1 MFSNFEYLI
10 TMKIIILGAGQ
21 VGGTLAISLAGE
33 DNDITLVDT
42 NPKKLRALQDQLDL
56 RTVVGYGSHP
66 QILRQAGAEDADMV
80 IAVTNS
86 DETNMIACQVAYSV
100 FNTPTKIARI
110 RSPEYLK
117 EKKLFNADNLPV
129 DVVISPEQL
138 VVKHIHRLIEN
149 PGALQVMD
157 FAEGLV
163 RLVAVK
169 AYYGGLLVGNTLS
182 TLRSHMPNIEARV
195 AAIFRRGKAIMPTG
209 DTVIEADDEVFFI
222 AASNH
227 IRQIMGELQ
236 KLENPYKKIMIA
248 GGGNIGRGL
257 ANALQEKYFV
267 KLLEMDSKRA
277 MAISDELDDA
287 IVLHAD
293 ASNQQLLIDENIDQM
308 DVFIAVTNKDE
319 ANIMSAM
326 LAKKLGARKTMVLIN
341 RPAYTDLLQ
350 GNEIDIA
357 VSPQHTTTSSLLT
370 HIRKGD
376 VANVY
381 TLRRGAAEAME
392 AVAHGT
398 EDTSKVVG
406 KAIGEIELPKGTTI
420 GAIVRGEKVIIAH
433 HNIVI
438 QSNDHVILFLID
450 KKYVSDVERL
460 FQVDLTFF

>member
-1 MFSNFEYLI
+1 
-10 TMKIIILGAGQ
+10 MKIIIVGAGQ

-33 DNDITLVDT
+33 DNDITLIDT
-42 NPKKLRALQDQLDL
+42 SPKKLRVLQDHLDL
-56 RTVVGYGSHP
+56 RTIVGYGSHP
-66 QILRQAGAEDADMV
+66 NILRQAGAEDADMV

-86 DETNMIACQVAYSV
+86 DETNMMACQVAYSV

-117 EKKLFNADNLPV
+117 EKKKLFNADNLPV

-138 VVKHIHRLIEN
+138 VVKHIYQLLEN

-157 FAEGLV
+157 FANGLV

-195 AAIFRRGKAIMPTG
+195 AAIFRRGKAIVPTG

-222 AASNH
+222 AESNH

-236 KLENPYKKIMIA
+236 ELEKPYKKIMIV
-248 GGGNIGRGL
+248 GGGNIGLGL
-257 ANALQEKYFV
+257 AKKLEENYSV
-267 KLLEMDSKRA
+267 KLIEADAKRA
-277 MAISDELDDA
+277 LTISDHLDDV
-287 IVLHAD
+287 IVLHGD
-293 ASNQQLLIDENIDQM
+293 ASNKDLLTEENVDHM

-319 ANIMSAM
+319 ANIMSSM
-326 LAKKLGARKTMVLIN
+326 LAKKMGARKTMVLIN
-341 RPAYTDLLQ
+341 NNAYTDILQ
-350 GNEIDIA
+350 GKEIDIA
-357 VSPQHTTTSSLLT
+357 VSPQHTTTSALLT
-370 HIRKGD
+370 HIRRGD

-398 EDTSKVVG
+398 EGTSKVVG
-406 KAIGEIELPKGTTI
+406 KAIGDIPLPKGTTI
-420 GAIVRGEKVIIAH
+420 GAIVRGEQVIIAH
-433 HNIVI
+433 HNIVV
-438 QSNDHVILFLID
+438 QTDDHIILFLVD
-450 KKYVSDVERL
+450 KKHVGAVERL

>member
-1 MFSNFEYLI
+1 
-10 TMKIIILGAGQ
+10 MKIIILGAGQ
-21 VGGTLAISLAGE
+21 VGGTLAVSLAGE

-56 RTVVGYGSHP
+56 RTIVGYGSHP
-66 QILRQAGAEDADMV
+66 HILRQAGAEDADMV

-110 RSPEYLK
+110 RSPHYLK
-117 EKKLFNADNLPV
+117 EKTLFNSDNLPV

-157 FAEGLV
+157 FAEGLL

-222 AASNH
+222 AASHH
-227 IRQIMGELQ
+227 IRQIIGELQ

-257 ANALQEKYFV
+257 ARALQDKYYV
-267 KLLEMDSKRA
+267 KLLEMNAKQA
-277 MAISDELDDA
+277 MAISDDLDET
-287 IVLHAD
+287 IVLHGD
-293 ASNQQLLIDENIDQM
+293 ASNQQLLVDENIDQM

-326 LAKKLGARKTMVLIN
+326 LAKRLGARKTMVLIN

-357 VSPQHTTTSSLLT
+357 VSPQSTTTSILLT
-370 HIRKGD
+370 HIRRGD

-406 KAIGEIELPKGTTI
+406 RAIGEIDLPKGTTI

-438 QSNDHVILFLID
+438 QSDDHVILFLVD
-450 KKYVSDVERL
+450 KKYVGEVERL

>member
-1 MFSNFEYLI
+1 
-10 TMKIIILGAGQ
+10 MKIIILGAGQ

-66 QILRQAGAEDADMV
+66 QILRQAGADDADMV
-80 IAVTNS
+80 IAVTSS

-138 VVKHIHRLIEN
+138 VVKHISRLIEN

-157 FAEGLV
+157 FADGLL

-182 TLRSHMPNIEARV
+182 TLRSHMPNIETRV

-209 DTVIEADDEVFFI
+209 DTIIEADDEVFVI
-222 AASNH
+222 AATNH

-248 GGGNIGRGL
+248 GGGNIGKGL
-257 ANALQEKYFV
+257 AKALQDKYYV
-267 KLLEMDSKRA
+267 KLLEMNANQA
-277 MAISDELDDA
+277 MAISDELDDT

-357 VSPQHTTTSSLLT
+357 ISPQNTTTSSLLT

-438 QSNDHVILFLID
+438 QSDDHVILFLVD
-450 KKYVSDVERL
+450 KKYVGDVERL

>member
-1 MFSNFEYLI
+1 
-10 TMKIIILGAGQ
+10 MKIIILGAGQ
-21 VGGTLAISLAGE
+21 VGGTLAVSLAGE

-56 RTVVGYGSHP
+56 RTIVGYGSHP
-66 QILRQAGAEDADMV
+66 HILRQAGAEDADMV

-110 RSPEYLK
+110 RSPHYLK
-117 EKKLFNADNLPV
+117 EKTLFNSDNLPV

-157 FAEGLV
+157 FAEGLL

-222 AASNH
+222 AASHH

-257 ANALQEKYFV
+257 ARALQDKYYV
-267 KLLEMDSKRA
+267 KLLEMNAKQA
-277 MAISDELDDA
+277 MAISDDLDDT
-287 IVLHAD
+287 IVLHGD
-293 ASNQQLLIDENIDQM
+293 ASNQQLLVDENIDQM

-326 LAKKLGARKTMVLIN
+326 LAKRLGARKTMVLIN

-357 VSPQHTTTSSLLT
+357 VSPQSTTTSILLT
-370 HIRKGD
+370 HIRRGD

-406 KAIGEIELPKGTTI
+406 RAIGEIDLPKGTTI

-438 QSNDHVILFLID
+438 QSDDHVILFLVD
-450 KKYVSDVERL
+450 KKYVGEVERL

>member
-1 MFSNFEYLI
+1 
-10 TMKIIILGAGQ
+10 MKIIILGAGQ
-21 VGGTLAISLAGE
+21 VGGTLAVSLAGE

-42 NPKKLRALQDQLDL
+42 NPKKLRSLQDHLDL
-56 RTVVGYGSHP
+56 RTIVGYGSHP
-66 QILRQAGAEDADMV
+66 QTLRQAGAEDADMI

-86 DETNMIACQVAYSV
+86 DETNMVACQIAYSI

-110 RSPEYLK
+110 RAQEYFD
-117 EKKLFNADNLPV
+117 EKALFSAENLPV

-138 VVKHIHRLIEN
+138 VVKHIHRLIET
-149 PGALQVMD
+149 PGALQVVD

-182 TLRSHMPNIEARV
+182 TLRSHMPNIDARV

-209 DTVIEADDEVFFI
+209 DTVIEADDEVFFL
-222 AASNH
+222 AASHH

-236 KLENPYKKIMIA
+236 KLENPYKRIMIA
-248 GGGNIGRGL
+248 GGGNIGLGL
-257 ANALQEKYFV
+257 AKALQNDYNV
-267 KLLEMDSKRA
+267 KLLEMDATQALR
-277 MAISDELDDA
+277 ISDELDDT
-287 IVLHAD
+287 IVLHGD
-293 ASNQQLLIDENIDQM
+293 ANNQELLHDENIDHI

-326 LAKKLGARKTMVLIN
+326 LAKRMGARKTMVLIN
-341 RPAYTDLLQ
+341 RTVYTDLLQ
-350 GNEIDIA
+350 GQEIDIA

-370 HIRKGD
+370 HIRRGD

-420 GAIVRGEKVIIAH
+420 GAIVRGDKVLIAH

-438 QSNDHVILFLID
+438 QSDDHVILFLVD
-450 KKYVSDVERL
+450 KKYVGDVERL

>member
-1 MFSNFEYLI
+1 
-10 TMKIIILGAGQ
+10 MKIIILGAGQ

-56 RTVVGYGSHP
+56 RTIVGYGSHP

-138 VVKHIHRLIEN
+138 VVKQIHRLIEN

-157 FAEGLV
+157 FAKGLL

-195 AAIFRRGKAIMPTG
+195 AAIFRRGRAIMPTG

-222 AASNH
+222 AASHH

-236 KLENPYKKIMIA
+236 KLENPYQKIMIA

-257 ANALQEKYFV
+257 AKALQNKYHV
-267 KLLEMDSKRA
+267 KLLEMDPKQA
-277 MAISDELDDA
+277 MVISDDLEET
-287 IVLHAD
+287 IVLQGD

-326 LAKKLGARKTMVLIN
+326 LAKKMGARKTMVLIN

-357 VSPQHTTTSSLLT
+357 LSPQHTTTSSLLT

-438 QSNDHVILFLID
+438 QSDDHIILFLVD
-450 KKYVSDVERL
+450 KKYVGEVERL

>member
-1 MFSNFEYLI
+1 
-10 TMKIIILGAGQ
+10 MKIIILGAGQ

-56 RTVVGYGSHP
+56 RTIVGYGSHP
-66 QILRQAGAEDADMV
+66 QILRQAGADDADMI

-86 DETNMIACQVAYSV
+86 DETNMIACQVAYSI

-117 EKKLFNADNLPV
+117 EKTLFNADNLPV

-138 VVKHIHRLIEN
+138 VVKHIHRLIET

-157 FAEGLV
+157 FAEGRI

-195 AAIFRRGKAIMPTG
+195 AAIFRQGKAIMPTG

-222 AASNH
+222 AASHH

-236 KLENPYKKIMIA
+236 ELENPYKKIMIA

-257 ANALQEKYFV
+257 AKALQDKYYV
-267 KLLEMDSKRA
+267 KLLERDSKRA
-277 MAISDELDDA
+277 MSISDDLDDT
-287 IVLHAD
+287 IVLHGD

-308 DVFIAVTNKDE
+308 DVFIAVTNSDE

-326 LAKKLGARKTMVLIN
+326 LAKRMGARKTMVLIN

-357 VSPQHTTTSSLLT
+357 ISPQHTTTSILLT

-420 GAIVRGEKVIIAH
+420 AAIVRGEKVIIAH

-438 QSNDHVILFLID
+438 QSDDHVILFLVD
-450 KKYVSDVERL
+450 KKYVGDVERL

>member
-1 MFSNFEYLI
+1 
-10 TMKIIILGAGQ
+10 MKIIILGAGQ
-21 VGGTLAISLAGE
+21 VGGTLAVSLAGE

-66 QILRQAGAEDADMV
+66 HILRQAGAEDADMM

-110 RSPEYLK
+110 RSPHYLK
-117 EKKLFNADNLPV
+117 EKSLFNSDNLPV

-157 FAEGLV
+157 FAEGLL

-222 AASNH
+222 AASHH

-257 ANALQEKYFV
+257 ARALQDKYYV
-267 KLLEMDSKRA
+267 KLLEMNAKQA
-277 MAISDELDDA
+277 MAISDDLDDT
-287 IVLHAD
+287 IVLHGD
-293 ASNQQLLIDENIDQM
+293 ASNQQLLVDENIDQM

-326 LAKKLGARKTMVLIN
+326 LAKRLGARKTMVLIN

-357 VSPQHTTTSSLLT
+357 VSPQSTTTSLLLT
-370 HIRKGD
+370 HIRRGD

-406 KAIGEIELPKGTTI
+406 RAIGEIDLPKGTTI

-438 QSNDHVILFLID
+438 QSDDHVILFLVD
-450 KKYVSDVERL
+450 KKYVGEVERL

>member
-1 MFSNFEYLI
+1 
-10 TMKIIILGAGQ
+10 MKIIILGAGQ

-42 NPKKLRALQDQLDL
+42 NPKKLRALQDHLDL
-56 RTVVGYGSHP
+56 RTIVGYGSHP
-66 QILRQAGAEDADMV
+66 QIMRQAGAEDADML

-138 VVKHIHRLIEN
+138 VVKQIHRLIET

-157 FAEGLV
+157 FSEGLL

-257 ANALQEKYFV
+257 AKVLQDKYYV
-267 KLLEMDSKRA
+267 KLLEMDANQA
-277 MAISDELDDA
+277 MAISDDLDKT

-293 ASNQQLLIDENIDQM
+293 ASNQQLLVDENIDQM

-326 LAKKLGARKTMVLIN
+326 LAKRLGARKTMVLIN
-341 RPAYTDLLQ
+341 RAAYTDLLQ

-357 VSPQHTTTSSLLT
+357 ISPQHTTTSSLLS
-370 HIRKGD
+370 HIRRGD

-406 KAIGEIELPKGTTI
+406 KAIGEIDLPKGTTI

-438 QSNDHVILFLID
+438 QSDDHVILFLVD
-450 KKYVSDVERL
+450 KKYVGDVERL

>member
-1 MFSNFEYLI
+1 
-10 TMKIIILGAGQ
+10 MKIIILGAGQ
-21 VGGTLAISLAGE
+21 VGGTLAVSLAGE

-56 RTVVGYGSHP
+56 RTIVGYGSHP
-66 QILRQAGAEDADMV
+66 HILRQAGAEDADMV

-110 RSPEYLK
+110 RSPHYLK
-117 EKKLFNADNLPV
+117 EKTLFNSDNLPV

-157 FAEGLV
+157 FAEGLL

-222 AASNH
+222 AASHH

-257 ANALQEKYFV
+257 ARALQDKYYV
-267 KLLEMDSKRA
+267 KLLEMNAKQA
-277 MAISDELDDA
+277 MAISDDLDDT
-287 IVLHAD
+287 IVLHGD
-293 ASNQQLLIDENIDQM
+293 ASNQQLLVDENIDQM

-326 LAKKLGARKTMVLIN
+326 LAKRLGARKTMVLIN

-357 VSPQHTTTSSLLT
+357 VSPQSTTTSILLT
-370 HIRKGD
+370 HIRRGD

-381 TLRRGAAEAME
+381 RLRRGAAEAME

-406 KAIGEIELPKGTTI
+406 RAIGEIDLPKGTTI

-438 QSNDHVILFLID
+438 QSDDHVILFLVD
-450 KKYVSDVERL
+450 KKYVGEVERL

>member
-1 MFSNFEYLI
+1 
-10 TMKIIILGAGQ
+10 MKIIILGAGQ
-21 VGGTLAISLAGE
+21 VGGTLAVSLAGE
-33 DNDITLVDT
+33 DNDITIVDT
-42 NPKKLRALQDQLDL
+42 NPKKLRVLQDQLDL
-56 RTVVGYGSHP
+56 RTIVGYGSHP
-66 QILRQAGAEDADMV
+66 HILRQAGADDADMV

-100 FNTPTKIARI
+100 FNTPTKIARV

-117 EKKLFNADNLPV
+117 EKKLFNSDNLPV

-157 FAEGLV
+157 FAEGRV

-169 AYYGGLLVGNTLS
+169 AYYGGLLVGHTLA

-195 AAIFRRGKAIMPTG
+195 AAIFRRGKAIVPTG
-209 DTVIEADDEVFFI
+209 DTVIEADDEVFFL

-236 KLENPYKKIMIA
+236 RLEKPYKKIMIA

-257 ANALQEKYFV
+257 ANSLQQDYFV
-267 KLLEMDSKRA
+267 KLLEMDPKRA

-293 ASNQQLLIDENIDQM
+293 ASNKNLLVEENIDQM

-326 LAKKLGARKTMVLIN
+326 LAKRLGAKKTMVLIN
-341 RPAYTDLLQ
+341 RPAYTDLVQ
-350 GNEIDIA
+350 GGEIDIA
-357 VSPQHTTTSSLLT
+357 ISPQHTTTSSLLT

-392 AVAHGT
+392 AIAHGT
-398 EDTSKVVG
+398 EDTSRVVG
-406 KAIGEIELPKGTTI
+406 KAIGEIDLPKGTTI

-438 QSNDHVILFLID
+438 QSDDHVILFLVD
-450 KKYVSDVERL
+450 KKYVPDVERL

>member
-1 MFSNFEYLI
+1 
-10 TMKIIILGAGQ
+10 MKIIIVGAGQ

-33 DNDITLVDT
+33 DNDITLIDT
-42 NPKKLRALQDQLDL
+42 SPKKLRVLQDHLDL
-56 RTVVGYGSHP
+56 RTIVGYGSHP
-66 QILRQAGAEDADMV
+66 NILRQAGAEDADMV

-138 VVKHIHRLIEN
+138 VVKHIHQLIEN

-157 FAEGLV
+157 FANGLV

-195 AAIFRRGKAIMPTG
+195 AAIFRRGKAIVPTG

-222 AASNH
+222 AESNH

-236 KLENPYKKIMIA
+236 ELEKPYKKIMIV
-248 GGGNIGRGL
+248 GGGNIGLGL
-257 ANALQEKYFV
+257 AKKLEEDYSV
-267 KLLEMDSKRA
+267 KLVEADAKRA
-277 MAISDELDDA
+277 LTISDYLDDA
-287 IVLHAD
+287 IVLHGN
-293 ASNQQLLIDENIDQM
+293 ASNKDLLTEENIDHM

-326 LAKKLGARKTMVLIN
+326 LAKKMGARKTMVLIN
-341 RPAYTDLLQ
+341 NNAYTDILQ
-350 GNEIDIA
+350 GKEIDIA

-370 HIRKGD
+370 HIRRGD
-376 VANVY
+376 VSNVY

-406 KAIGEIELPKGTTI
+406 KAIGDIPLPKGTTI

-433 HNIVI
+433 HNIVV
-438 QSNDHVILFLID
+438 QTDDHIILFLVD
-450 KKYVSDVERL
+450 KKHVGEVERL

>member
-1 MFSNFEYLI
+1 
-10 TMKIIILGAGQ
+10 MKIIILGAGQ

-33 DNDITLVDT
+33 DNDISLVDT
-42 NPKKLRALQDQLDL
+42 DPKRLRALQDHLDL
-56 RTVVGYGSHP
+56 RTIVGYGSHP
-66 QILRQAGAEDADMV
+66 HILRQAGAEDADMI

-86 DETNMIACQVAYSV
+86 DETNMIACQVAYSI

-110 RSPEYLK
+110 RSTEYLK
-117 EKKLFNADNLPV
+117 EKKLFDSKNLPV

-138 VVKHIHRLIEN
+138 VVKYIRRLVEN
-149 PGALQVMD
+149 PGALEVVD
-157 FAEGLV
+157 FADGLV

-169 AYYGGLLVGNTLS
+169 AYYGGLLVGNALS
-182 TLRSHMPNIEARV
+182 TLKEHMPNIETRV

-222 AASNH
+222 AASHH
-227 IRQIMGELQ
+227 IRRVMGELQ
-236 KLENPYKKIMIA
+236 KLEKQYKRIMIV
-248 GGGNIGRGL
+248 GGGNIGKGL
-257 ANALQEKYFV
+257 ARSLEENYHV
-267 KLLEMDSKRA
+267 KLIEANSKKA
-277 MAISDELDDA
+277 LSISDELENTT
-287 IVLHAD
+287 VFHGD
-293 ASNQQLLIDENIDQM
+293 ASNKQLLLDENIDHM

-326 LAKKLGARKTMVLIN
+326 LAKRLGVRKTMVLIN
-341 RPAYTDLLQ
+341 RTAYRDLLQ
-350 GNEIDIA
+350 GNDIDIA
-357 VSPQHTTTSSLLT
+357 VSPQHITTSSLLT
-370 HIRKGD
+370 HIRRGD

-406 KAIGEIELPKGTTI
+406 RAIGEIELPRGTSVA
-420 GAIVRGEKVIIAH
+420 AIVRDKKVIIAH

-438 QSNDHVILFLID
+438 KTNDHVILFLVD
-450 KKYVSDVERL
+450 KKYVGDVEQL

>member
-1 MFSNFEYLI
+1 
-10 TMKIIILGAGQ
+10 MKIIILGAGQ

-56 RTVVGYGSHP
+56 RTIVGYGSHP

-138 VVKHIHRLIEN
+138 VVKQIHRLIEN

-157 FAEGLV
+157 FAKGLL

-182 TLRSHMPNIEARV
+182 TLRSHMPNIEARG
-195 AAIFRRGKAIMPTG
+195 AAIFRRGRAIMPTG

-222 AASNH
+222 AASHH

-236 KLENPYKKIMIA
+236 KLENPYQKIMIA

-257 ANALQEKYFV
+257 AKALQNKYHV
-267 KLLEMDSKRA
+267 KLLEMDPKQA
-277 MAISDELDDA
+277 MVISDDLEET
-287 IVLHAD
+287 IVLQGD

-326 LAKKLGARKTMVLIN
+326 LAKKMGARKTMVLIN

-357 VSPQHTTTSSLLT
+357 LSPQHTTTSSLLT

-438 QSNDHVILFLID
+438 QSDDHIILFLVD
-450 KKYVSDVERL
+450 KKYVGEVERL

>member
-1 MFSNFEYLI
+1 
-10 TMKIIILGAGQ
+10 MKIIILGAGQ

-56 RTVVGYGSHP
+56 RTIVGYGSHP
-66 QILRQAGAEDADMV
+66 HILRQAGAEDADMV

-86 DETNMIACQVAYSV
+86 DETNMIACQVAYSA

-117 EKKLFNADNLPV
+117 EKTLFNADNLPV

-138 VVKHIHRLIEN
+138 VVKHFHRLIEN

-182 TLRSHMPNIEARV
+182 TLRSHMPNIDARV
-195 AAIFRRGKAIMPTG
+195 AAIFRRGRAIMPTG

-236 KLENPYKKIMIA
+236 ELENPYKKIMIA

-257 ANALQEKYFV
+257 ARALQDKYYV
-267 KLLEMDSKRA
+267 KLLERDSKRA
-277 MAISDELDDA
+277 MSISDDLDNT
-287 IVLHAD
+287 IVLHGD
-293 ASNQQLLIDENIDQM
+293 ASNQQLLVDENIDQI
-308 DVFIAVTNKDE
+308 DVFIAVTNQDE

-326 LAKKLGARKTMVLIN
+326 LAKKMGARKTMVLIN

-350 GNEIDIA
+350 GNEIDIS
-357 VSPQHTTTSSLLT
+357 VSPQHTTTSILLT

-438 QSNDHVILFLID
+438 QSDDHVILFLVD
-450 KKYVSDVERL
+450 KKYVGDVERL

>member
-1 MFSNFEYLI
+1 
-10 TMKIIILGAGQ
+10 MKIIILGAGQ

-42 NPKKLRALQDQLDL
+42 NPKKLRALQDRLDL

-80 IAVTNS
+80 IAVTSS
-86 DETNMIACQVAYSV
+86 DETNMIACQVAYSI

-117 EKKLFNADNLPV
+117 EQKLFNADNLPV

-138 VVKHIHRLIEN
+138 VVKHIHRLVEN

-257 ANALQEKYFV
+257 ANVLQENYFV

-277 MAISDELDDA
+277 MSISDELDDT

-326 LAKKLGARKTMVLIN
+326 LAKKLGAGKTMVLIN

-350 GNEIDIA
+350 GNEIDIS
-357 VSPQHTTTSSLLT
+357 VSPQLTTTSSLLS

-450 KKYVSDVERL
+450 KKYVSDIERL